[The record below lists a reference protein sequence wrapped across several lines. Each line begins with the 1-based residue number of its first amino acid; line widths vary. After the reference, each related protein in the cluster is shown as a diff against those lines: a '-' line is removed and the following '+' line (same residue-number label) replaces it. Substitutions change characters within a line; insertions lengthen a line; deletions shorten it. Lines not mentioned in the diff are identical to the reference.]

1 MFRKQLVLIGLCIA
15 LTACSR
21 PWTEVFLVTPIPQ
34 WTPEQA
40 TPLPTKVSTPTL
52 AYNLPPTNPPGST
65 LQSPTPDPPHSM
77 AGNRTSAQ
85 SYFVQS
91 GDTLGGIAQRFN
103 VSIEELTQANNIT
116 DPNSLEIG
124 QLLTI
129 PAVTPQ
135 PTGPAEKIIPDSELV
150 YGPMSASFDIKAFI
164 ISKGGYLAGYSQDV
178 NGVTMDGAQVV
189 QLIAQDYSINP
200 RLLLALLEYRSGWV
214 SKQTPDPNLEEN
226 PFGYINDWYTGLYRQ
241 LAWAS
246 IQLNS
251 GFYRWWSNDGTDWVL
266 EDGSVVPIDPTI
278 NAGTA
283 GVQNLFAQFDDYTTW
298 LRDVTPGGFPDSYI
312 RLFGNP
318 FALAIEP
325 LVPVNLVQPSLLLP
339 FGPDETWSF
348 TGGPHLAW
356 DAGTPFGALDFAP
369 PGEAEGCVESDAW
382 VTAVADGLVTRTGVG
397 VVILD
402 LDGDG
407 NEGSGWVVVYMHIE
421 SRDRVSPGTYLHA
434 GDRVGH
440 PSCEGGVSTGT
451 HVHLA
456 RKFNGVWIAADG
468 SVPFNLSGWVASGTG
483 EEYVGTLTLGGVV
496 VEAYGG
502 NGTDNKI
509 QR

>member
-1 MFRKQLVLIGLCIA
+1 M
-15 LTACSR
+15 
-21 PWTEVFLVTPIPQ
+21 
-34 WTPEQA
+34 
-40 TPLPTKVSTPTL
+40 PTSTT
-52 AYNLPPTNPPGST
+52 PGST
-65 LQSPTPDPPHSM
+65 PQSPTPDHPHYVV
-77 AGNRTSAQ
+77 GNTPVAQ
-85 SYFVQS
+85 NYLVLS

-116 DPNSLEIG
+116 DPNSLVVG
-124 QLLTI
+124 QSLTI
-129 PAVTPQ
+129 PVVAPQ
-135 PTGPAEKIIPDSELV
+135 PTGPALKIIPDSELV
-150 YGPMSASFDIKAFI
+150 YGPMSASFDIPAFI
-164 ISKGGYLAGYSQDV
+164 QSKGGYLAGYSQDV
-178 NGVTMDGAQVV
+178 DGVTMDGAQVL

-200 RLLLALLEYRSGWV
+200 RLLLAVLEYRSGWV
-214 SKQTPDPNLEEN
+214 TKQTPDPSLDQD
-226 PFGYINDWYTGLYRQ
+226 PFGYIDNWYVGLYRQ

-251 GFYRWWSNDGTDWVL
+251 GFYRWRSNNATEWVL
-266 EDGSVVPIDPTI
+266 ADGSIVPIDPTI

-283 GVQNLFAQFDDYTTW
+283 GIQFFFSQIDDYANW
-298 LRDVTPGGFPDSYI
+298 LNDVSTGGFQQFYVQF
-312 RLFGNP
+312 FGNP
-318 FALAIEP
+318 FTLAIEP
-325 LVPVNLVQPSLLLP
+325 LIPENLVQPALLLP
-339 FGPDETWSF
+339 FGPGETWSL

-356 DAGTPFGALDFAP
+356 DTGTPFGALDFAP
-369 PGEAEGCVESDAW
+369 PGEAQGCVESDAW

-397 VVILD
+397 LVVLD

-421 SRDRVSPGTYLHA
+421 SRDRVQPGTYLHA

-468 SVPFNLSGWVASGTG
+468 PVPFNLSGWVASGTG
-483 EEYVGTLTLGGVV
+483 EEYVGALTRGGVV

-502 NGTDNKI
+502 NSTTNKI

>member
-15 LTACSR
+15 LAACSR
-21 PWTEVFLVTPIPQ
+21 PWTEVILITPIPQ
-34 WTPEQA
+34 WTPENA
-40 TPLPTKVSTPTL
+40 TLLPTKVTTPTIS
-52 AYNLPPTNPPGST
+52 YNLPATNPPGST
-65 LQSPTPDPPHSM
+65 LQSPTQDSPHYM
-77 AGNRTSAQ
+77 AGNRPGVQ

-116 DPNSLEIG
+116 DPNSLEVG

-129 PAVTPQ
+129 PDVTPQ
-135 PTGPAEKIIPDSELV
+135 PTGPAVKIIPDSELV
-150 YGPMSASFDIKAFI
+150 YGPISASFDIKAFI

-214 SKQTPDPNLEEN
+214 TKQTPDPNLEEN

-251 GFYRWWSNDGTDWVL
+251 GFYRWGSNDGTDWVL

-283 GVQNLFAQFDDYTTW
+283 GVQNLFAQFDDYNTW
-298 LRDVTPGGFPDSYI
+298 LRDVTPGGFLDSYI
-312 RLFGNP
+312 GLFGNP
-318 FALAIEP
+318 FSLAIEP
-325 LVPVNLVQPSLLLP
+325 LVPENLVQPSLLLP

-421 SRDRVSPGTYLHA
+421 SRDRVSAGTYLHA

-456 RKFNGVWIAADG
+456 RKFNGVWIAAYG

-483 EEYVGTLTLGGVV
+483 EEYVGALTRGGVV

-502 NGTDNKI
+502 NSSDNKI